1 MDGLEG
7 GDAIQRH
14 LDRPE
19 KWDHESHIQF
29 NKARCKC
36 TNIQFVCL
44 YQTIFAQKKGQ
55 EVSPRGHISD
65 NSVYF
70 SPWAIRKILLDGKW
84 TPVLGVDVGI
94 FLSMAKLCCLNFFT
108 INLLIWCENGC
119 LPPGFFLPPAIG
131 SSHTLTSPFWQWGV
145 SWSQVLPHCSVHS
158 ASCKVYLWPALLDF
172 KPVKVQALASLKTC
186 WGNPGLSLKQT
197 WVHTHM
203 CTDSLAHIL
212 FFWRDHCVP
221 LYLLLPHTHPF

>member
-1 MDGLEG
+1 MDGKVDGPGISIVWMVASKGFQFTDQCQNGNQQWGSCLKGLYWEKTYFISSSVPPQQVCRWKKAEPGMDGLEG

-19 KWDHESHIQF
+19 KWDHENHIQF
-29 NKARCKC
+29 NKAKCKC
-36 TNIQFVCL
+36 INIQFVCL

-65 NSVYF
+65 NSVCF

-108 INLLIWCENGC
+108 INLFIWCENGC
-119 LPPGFFLPPAIG
+119 LPPGFFLLSSCNWLKPHPHLSILAVG
-131 SSHTLTSPFWQWGV
+131 SVLVTGSATLWCPQC
-145 SWSQVLPHCSVHS
+145 QL
-158 ASCKVYLWPALLDF
+158 
-172 KPVKVQALASLKTC
+172 
-186 WGNPGLSLKQT
+186 
-197 WVHTHM
+197 
-203 CTDSLAHIL
+203 
-212 FFWRDHCVP
+212 
-221 LYLLLPHTHPF
+221 